1 MVYEYGDIGKAA
13 RDLLSKDFNF
23 GKTKVEAKT
32 TTSNGVV
39 FTTTLDRDTKKG
51 NIEGEVKAKYTSGKI
66 TLNESFHTNNN
77 LNVKAELSDQLV
89 EGLKVDVDAT
99 FNPHDQTRGLKLA
112 TAFSQSHFKT
122 TTNFDAIKLSVKAD
136 ANFSFDKFVAGG
148 QASYDIGAGKLED
161 SSAAIGYDEKDFNIS
176 FHAQKTFSEFALT
189 YYQKVN
195 SDLTYALQGK
205 WAEKPFSTVEIG
217 ASFKVDN
224 DTTFKTKVD
233 NSLKVGLGYSTKV
246 RPDLKVTVGLELD
259 ATKLNEGGHRFGLAF
274 NFEPK

>member
-1 MVYEYGDIGKAA
+1 MVYEYADIGKAA

-23 GKTKVEAKT
+23 GKTKIEAKT

-51 NIEGEVKAKYTSGKI
+51 TIDGEVKAKYSAGKI
-66 TLNESFHTNNN
+66 VLNESFRTNND
-77 LNVKAELSDQLV
+77 LNVKAELSDQII

-99 FNPHDQTRGLKLA
+99 FNPYDSSKSLKIA

-122 TTNFDAIKLSVKAD
+122 TSNFDALKLSVKAD
-136 ANFSFDKFVAGG
+136 ANFSFDKFVGG
-148 QASYDIGAGKLED
+148 AQASYDINGQKLED
-161 SSAAIGYDEKDFNIS
+161 SSAAIGYDEKDFNVS
-176 FHAQKTFSEFALT
+176 FHAQKHFSEFVLG
-189 YYQKVN
+189 YHQKVN
-195 SDLTYALQGK
+195 SDLTFALQGK
-205 WAEKPFSTVEIG
+205 WSEKPTVEVG

-246 RPDLKVTVGLELD
+246 RSDLKVTVGLELD